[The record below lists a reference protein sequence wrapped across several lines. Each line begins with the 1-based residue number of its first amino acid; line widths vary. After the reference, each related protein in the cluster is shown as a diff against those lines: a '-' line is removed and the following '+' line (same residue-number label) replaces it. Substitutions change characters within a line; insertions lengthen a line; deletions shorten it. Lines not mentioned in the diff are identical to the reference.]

1 VSEQILTEIL
11 GEVRAL
17 NKRVGNLE
25 DGQGRLETT
34 QQKIETR
41 IKSLEA
47 GQQKIETRMESLE
60 TSQRKIETRMES
72 EVIEK
77 IGALFNGYSLRGE
90 QIENL
95 QKHLDQR
102 LDSIETDT
110 GYLVSRVARLE
121 KVVK

>member
-1 VSEQILTEIL
+1 MSEQILKEIL
-11 GEVRAL
+11 GEVRVL
-17 NKRVGNLE
+17 NKRVGALE
-25 DGQGRLETT
+25 DGQKELISDVSGLKE
-34 QQKIETR
+34 
-41 IKSLEA
+41 

>member
-1 VSEQILTEIL
+1 MES
-11 GEVRAL
+11 
-17 NKRVGNLE
+17 
-25 DGQGRLETT
+25 LETN
-34 QQKIETR
+34 
-41 IKSLEA
+41 
-47 GQQKIETRMESLE
+47 QQKIETRMESLE
-60 TSQRKIETRMES
+60 TSQQKIETGMKSLEAGQRKIETRMES